1 MAIKVGMVSL
11 GCSKNQV
18 DAELLLALVVKGG
31 YELSADP
38 AECEVVIINTCG
50 FIEEAKQESINTI
63 LEFCQLKEEGTL
75 KAVVVT
81 GCLAERYRLD
91 LAAEIPE
98 TDVIL
103 GIGRNAD
110 IVDAIDRALQG
121 ERVVEAAPKELLPLE
136 GDRILSNAPYFA
148 YVKISEGCDNRCTY
162 CAIPMIR
169 GPFRSRKME
178 DIVAEVEK
186 LIASGVKEINL
197 VAQDTTRYGLDLY
210 GELMLP
216 ELMRRICQL
225 PGLVWLRVLYCY
237 PERITDQLLETMAE
251 LPQVLPYLDIPIQHC
266 NDRVLHTMNR
276 VGSSESL
283 LQLVQRIRAKLPDVT
298 LRTTLIA
305 GFPGET
311 EEEFD
316 ELLCF
321 IQQAKF
327 DRLGCFAYSEEE
339 GTIAATLPGMMDL
352 EERRRRANMAME
364 AQMQVAFAL
373 ADSRVGS
380 TLTVLVEG
388 QDWDNEGM
396 WGGRSSMD
404 APDIDT
410 KVWFTAPDTIQPG
423 DMVQVKITGTEG
435 YDLVGEML

>member
-18 DAELLLALVVKGG
+18 DAELLLALVVQGG
-31 YELSADP
+31 YELCADP
-38 AECEVVIINTCG
+38 AECQVVIINTCG
-50 FIEEAKQESINTI
+50 FIEDAKQESINTI

-75 KAVVVT
+75 RAVVVT
-81 GCLAERYRLD
+81 GCLAERYRQE

-98 TDVIL
+98 ADVIL
-103 GIGRNAD
+103 GIGRNSD
-110 IVDAIDRALQG
+110 IVEAIGRALGG
-121 ERVVEAAPKELLPLE
+121 ERVVEAAPKELLPME
-136 GDRILSNAPYFA
+136 GERVLANAPYFA
-148 YVKISEGCDNRCTY
+148 YVKIAEGCDNCCTY

-169 GPFRSRKME
+169 GRFRSRKME
-178 DIVAEVEK
+178 DIVAEVER
-186 LIASGVKEINL
+186 LIARGVKEINL

-210 GELMLP
+210 GKLMLP
-216 ELMRRICQL
+216 ELMRRVTAL

-237 PERITDQLLETMAE
+237 PERITDELLDTMAA
-251 LPQVLPYLDIPIQHC
+251 LPQVVPYLDIPIQHC
-266 NDRVLHTMNR
+266 SARVLKTMNR
-276 VGSSESL
+276 VGSAEQL
-283 LQLVQRIRAKLPDVT
+283 LGLVKHIRARLPGVT

-305 GFPGET
+305 GFPGES

-316 ELLCF
+316 QLLCF

-339 GTIAATLPGMMDL
+339 GTPAAAMPGMLPL
-352 EERRRRANMAME
+352 EERRRRANAAME
-364 AQMQVAFAL
+364 AQMQVAFDL
-373 ADSRVGS
+373 AESRVGS

-388 QDWDNEGM
+388 RDEDNDGL

-410 KVWFTAPDTIQPG
+410 KVWFTARGELSPG
-423 DMVQVKITGTEG
+423 DMVQVAITATEG
-435 YDLVGEML
+435 YDLVGELI

>member
-31 YELSADP
+31 YELTADP
-38 AECEVVIINTCG
+38 ADCQVVIINTCG
-50 FIEEAKQESINTI
+50 FIEDAKQESINTI
-63 LEFCQLKEEGTL
+63 LEFCALKEEGNL

-81 GCLAERYRLD
+81 GCLAERYRQE

-98 TDVIL
+98 VDVIL
-103 GIGRNAD
+103 GIGRNSDLVA
-110 IVDAIDRALQG
+110 AIERALEG
-121 ERVVEAAPKELLPLE
+121 ERVVEAAPKNLLPLE
-136 GDRILSNAPYFA
+136 GDRVLSNAPWYA

-169 GPFRSRKME
+169 GPFRSRTME
-178 DIVAEVEK
+178 NIVAEVEK

-210 GELMLP
+210 GNLMLP
-216 ELMRRICQL
+216 ELIRRICKL
-225 PGLVWLRVLYCY
+225 PGLVWLRILYCY
-237 PERITDQLLETMAE
+237 PERITDELLDTMAQ
-251 LPQVLPYLDIPIQHC
+251 LPQVVPYLDIPIQHC
-266 NDRVLHTMNR
+266 NSRVLRNMNR
-276 VGSSESL
+276 VGASGEL
-283 LQLVQRIRAKLPDVT
+283 LRLVERIRQKLPGVT

-321 IQQAKF
+321 VQKARF
-327 DRLGCFAYSEEE
+327 ERLGCFAYSEEE
-339 GTIAATLPGMMDL
+339 GTPAATMSGMIDL
-352 EERRRRANMAME
+352 EERRRRANVVME
-364 AQMQVAFAL
+364 AQMQVAFDL
-373 ADSRVGS
+373 AESKVGQ

-388 QDWDNEGM
+388 KDWDNDGL

-423 DMVQVKITGTEG
+423 DMVQVEITGTEG
-435 YDLVGEML
+435 YDLVGRML

>member
-1 MAIKVGMVSL
+1 MSIKVGMVSL

-38 AECEVVIINTCG
+38 AECQVVIINTCG
-50 FIEEAKQESINTI
+50 FIEDAKQESINTI
-63 LEFCQLKEEGTL
+63 LEFCQMKRAGTL
-75 KAVVVT
+75 RAVVVT
-81 GCLAERYRLD
+81 GCLAERYRQE

-98 TDVIL
+98 ADVIL

-110 IVDAIDRALQG
+110 IVSAIGRALQG
-121 ERVVEAAPKELLPLE
+121 ERVVEGAPKDALPLE
-136 GDRILSNAPYFA
+136 GERVLSNEPWFA
-148 YVKISEGCDNRCTY
+148 YVKIAEGCDNRCTY

-169 GPFRSRKME
+169 GPFRSREME
-178 DIVAEVEK
+178 HIVAEVEG

-197 VAQDTTRYGLDLY
+197 VAQDTTRYGLDRY
-210 GELMLP
+210 GRLMLP
-216 ELMRRICQL
+216 ELIRRICKL

-237 PERITDQLLETMAE
+237 PERITDELLETMAE
-251 LPQVLPYLDIPIQHC
+251 LPQVVPYLDIPIQHC
-266 NDRVLHTMNR
+266 NSRVLRAMNR
-276 VGSSESL
+276 TGSSEEL
-283 LQLVQRIRAKLPDVT
+283 LRLVDRARAKLPGVT

-311 EEEFD
+311 EEEFN

-321 IQQAKF
+321 VQQAKF

-339 GTIAATLPGMMDL
+339 GTTAAVMPGMLDL
-352 EERRRRANMAME
+352 KERRRRANAVME

-373 ADSRVGS
+373 AEIKVGS

-388 QDWDNEGM
+388 RDEENEDM
-396 WGGRSSMD
+396 WGGRSKMD

-410 KVWFTAPDTIQPG
+410 KVWFTASGAVVPG
-423 DMVQVKITGTEG
+423 DMVQVEITGTEG
-435 YDLVGEML
+435 YDLVGRML

>member
-31 YELSADP
+31 YELTADP
-38 AECEVVIINTCG
+38 ADCQVVIINTCG
-50 FIEEAKQESINTI
+50 FIEDAKQESINTI
-63 LEFCQLKEEGTL
+63 LEFCALKEEGSL

-81 GCLAERYRLD
+81 GCLAERYRQE
-91 LAAEIPE
+91 LAVEIPE
-98 TDVIL
+98 VDVIL
-103 GIGRNAD
+103 GIGRNSD
-110 IVDAIDRALQG
+110 IVDAIERALEG
-121 ERVVEAAPKELLPLE
+121 ERVVEAAPKHLLPLE
-136 GDRILSNAPYFA
+136 GDRVLSNAPWYA

-169 GPFRSRKME
+169 GPFRSRTME
-178 DIVAEVEK
+178 NIVAEVEK

-210 GELMLP
+210 GSLMLP
-216 ELMRRICQL
+216 ELIRRICKL
-225 PGLVWLRVLYCY
+225 PGLVWLRILYCY
-237 PERITDQLLETMAE
+237 PERITDELLDTMAR
-251 LPQVLPYLDIPIQHC
+251 LPQVVPYLDIPIQHC
-266 NDRVLHTMNR
+266 NSRVLRNMNR
-276 VGSSESL
+276 VGASGEL
-283 LQLVQRIRAKLPDVT
+283 LQLVERIRQKLPDVT

-321 IQQAKF
+321 VQQARF
-327 DRLGCFAYSEEE
+327 ERLGCFAYSEEE
-339 GTIAATLPGMMDL
+339 GTPAATMPGMLDL
-352 EERRRRANMAME
+352 EERRRRANIVME
-364 AQMQVAFAL
+364 AQMQVAFDL
-373 ADSRVGS
+373 AESKVGQ

-388 QDWDNEGM
+388 KDWDNDGL

-410 KVWFTAPDTIQPG
+410 KVWFTAPDTVRPG
-423 DMVQVKITGTEG
+423 DMVQVKITATEG
-435 YDLVGEML
+435 YDLVGQML